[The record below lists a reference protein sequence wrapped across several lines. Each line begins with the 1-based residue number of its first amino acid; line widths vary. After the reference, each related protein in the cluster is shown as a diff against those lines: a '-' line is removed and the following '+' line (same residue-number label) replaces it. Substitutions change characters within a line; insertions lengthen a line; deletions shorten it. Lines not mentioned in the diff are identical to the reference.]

1 MRKETVKLELNSTG
15 KQHLIIF
22 CTHSERHNKWLKLSL
37 TYLCATII
45 PVTSLERN
53 VRLWHGQHQHPKET
67 SIDSES
73 HLELPGRAPGDVEQ
87 YLHQDPHGAPSQGG
101 CLMEQAITEFHL
113 AEWPCIASSVY
124 LSRAY
129 KASAAL
135 TCMPIRIPG
144 AIESLASVYSQ
155 ALQAKLVGKT
165 ETAGRNYQVKK
176 SPVNL
181 SSRWN
186 HLVLTMS
193 QFYQKSIYRR
203 DGNQEE
209 MK

>member
-37 TYLCATII
+37 TYLCAI

-53 VRLWHGQHQHPKET
+53 VHLWHGQHQHPKET

-73 HLELPGRAPGDVEQ
+73 HLELPGWAPGDVER

-101 CLMEQAITEFHL
+101 CLMELAITEFHL

-124 LSRAY
+124 LSR
-129 KASAAL
+129 L
-135 TCMPIRIPG
+135 TKLLLPLHACPY
-144 AIESLASVYSQ
+144 VYQEPSSPL
-155 ALQAKLVGKT
+155 LQS
-165 ETAGRNYQVKK
+165 TARHCRP
-176 SPVNL
+176 S
-181 SSRWN
+181 
-186 HLVLTMS
+186 
-193 QFYQKSIYRR
+193 
-203 DGNQEE
+203 
-209 MK
+209 